1 MGLEKSMIIQKK
13 AKELPLRLI
22 LKSVFLTLL
31 TWLLWMYSLYA
42 IYTYAQKIFAIPV
55 LEQFFF
61 HQIVALLFIGSAVL
75 LIMTVIWS
83 FIARSYKR

>member
-61 HQIVALLFIGSAVL
+61 PSDCCINVYRLSRFINYDGY
-75 LIMTVIWS
+75 MVIYS
-83 FIARSYKR
+83 EIL